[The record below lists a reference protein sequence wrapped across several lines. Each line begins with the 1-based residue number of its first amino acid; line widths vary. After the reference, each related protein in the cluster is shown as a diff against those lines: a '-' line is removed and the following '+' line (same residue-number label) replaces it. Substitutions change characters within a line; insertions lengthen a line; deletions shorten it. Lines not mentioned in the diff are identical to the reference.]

1 MSIPKV
7 TEDTVTQ
14 FIAEELRKRG
24 IKVETFP
31 SIRTPKGIRKPDIWC
46 SNGGVYVIEAKTRER
61 DLIEA
66 VAKIYED
73 YIKFHEVLGIRG
85 GFAILY
91 PEQLTKPLH
100 LDALKQEL
108 HGYKFKVVAIFP
120 PKDVR
125 KSFVIVE
132 GYLNEIVKFL
142 AEHIL
147 APPEYIEPRIE
158 YIIDTLR
165 RASEYLTSVLS
176 HLTFNDV
183 EKFFGGKD
191 VFKNIL
197 QYKEGRMPIDS
208 LRLASAYLL
217 ITQLLF
223 YHILSKKNPD
233 KFPEIDAD
241 VITRPSDLQK
251 YFNKVLETNYRSIF
265 SYDVASLIP
274 QNGVNAIK
282 NIINAIKAI
291 SPEKVGGDL
300 LGTIFHDLIPQDVR
314 KVVAAYYTNVLAA
327 ELLAWLAID
336 HYSWKVADFA
346 CGSGGLLVAAYRRK
360 KYLLEKEKGVFTE
373 EDHRRFVED
382 ELLGVDVMPFAAS
395 IAACNLALQ
404 APEYLTNKVNIAIWD
419 STELAPGKII
429 PSIAGLGY
437 VLKGQMTLDTYLNR
451 GVKEPAK
458 GVVSLTDKAPENIK
472 LELYDVIIM
481 NPPFTRQEKIP
492 QEYKKLLLSRF
503 EEYKSY
509 IRERMGYFGYFI
521 LLADRFLKD
530 GGRMALVLPVTVL
543 HRDSAEG
550 IRRLWAEKYELEYVI
565 TTWQRYA
572 FSEST
577 YFRDMLLIAKKKRP
591 SDNAIVK
598 ICILKKMPDTFTKAR
613 QLAEKLRNILGDYED
628 DEVIVKTYPYSNF
641 RSDTA
646 DWYKYISVSDFNLI
660 DWLENEL
667 LASDK
672 LVALSQIVSTKSD
685 IIRSDLDKFKVGR
698 FHGFILRSVDRIGK
712 NDYWYVDSQEKDVFI
727 VKHVKLNVNVKVP
740 RECLANALRRH
751 SHVDTLDVTNNSDYL
766 IVKWFDGFSTMAS
779 YTLSS
784 NELKKLGKDTIDKWY
799 SNYRKRESHL
809 LLARR
814 PYMAS
819 PGTHLI
825 AFYSEVPIIG
835 IDMWSIKGIS
845 EEYAKMLTLWLNSS
859 LNILQLLYL
868 GVACEG
874 AWMKI
879 HEYMFE
885 RMKVPDLD
893 KLSPDEKNELLKLF
907 ESLRSYKFKSLYEQ
921 FREGDEMR
929 KAIDM
934 AWLRILTMKKF
945 KEEYEALL
953 KRIYEAVTRELEI
966 LRQQEQEEEEE
977 EEG

>member
-7 TEDTVTQ
+7 TEDTVTH
-14 FIAEELRKRG
+14 FIAEELKKRG
-24 IKVETFP
+24 IKVEVSP
-31 SIRTPKGIRKPDIWC
+31 SIKTPRGTRKPDIWC
-46 SNGGVYVIEAKTRER
+46 LNGGVYVIEAKARER
-61 DLIEA
+61 DLIDA
-66 VAKIYED
+66 VSKIYED
-73 YIKFHEVLGIRG
+73 YIKFHDDLGIKG

-91 PEQLTKPLH
+91 PEQLTKPIPP
-100 LDALKQEL
+100 DVLKQEL
-108 HGYKFKVVAIFP
+108 HRYKFKVVAIFP

-125 KSFVIVE
+125 KSFLIIE
-132 GYLNEIVKFL
+132 EHLNEIARFL

-176 HLTFNDV
+176 YLTINDV
-183 EKFFGGKD
+183 EKFFGGKS

-197 QYKEGRMPIDS
+197 QYEEGKIPIDS

-223 YHILSKKNPD
+223 YHILSRKNPG

-241 VITRPSDLQK
+241 AITRPSDLQE

-265 SYDVASLIP
+265 SYEVASLIP

-300 LGTIFHDLIPQDVR
+300 LGTIFHDLIPKDVR
-314 KVVAAYYTNVLAA
+314 KDVAAYYTNVLAA

-336 HYSWKVADFA
+336 HHSWKVADFA

-373 EDHRRFVED
+373 EDHRRFVE
-382 ELLGVDVMPFAAS
+382 EEILGFDVMPFAAS

-404 APEYLTNKVNIAIWD
+404 APEYFTNKVNIAIWD

-429 PSIAGLGY
+429 PSIAGLSH
-437 VLKGQMTLDTYLNR
+437 VLKGQTTLNMYLNR
-451 GVKEPAK
+451 GLKEPAK
-458 GVVSLTDKAPENIK
+458 GVISLTDKAPENIK
-472 LELYDVIIM
+472 LELYDVVIM
-481 NPPFTRQEKIP
+481 NPPFTRQERIP

-503 EEYKSY
+503 GEYKSY
-509 IRERMGYFGYFI
+509 IHERMGYFGYFV

-530 GGRMALVLPVTVL
+530 GGRIALVLPVTVL

-550 IRRLWAEKYELEYVI
+550 VRRLWAEKYELEYII

-577 YFRDMLLIAKKKRP
+577 HFRDMLLIAKKKP

-598 ICILKKMPDTFTKAR
+598 LCVLKKIPGTFTKAR
-613 QLAEKLRNILGDYED
+613 QLAEKLRNVLGDYED
-628 DEVIVKTYPYSNF
+628 DEIIVKTYSYSKF

-646 DWYKYISVSDFNLI
+646 DWYRYISISDFKLI

-667 LASDK
+667 FASNK
-672 LVALSQIVSTKSD
+672 LIALSQIVSIKSN
-685 IIRSDLDKFKVGR
+685 IIRSDLDKFKVGK
-698 FHGFILRSVDRIGK
+698 FHGFILRSIERVGK

-727 VKHVKLNVNVKVP
+727 VKHVKLNASVRVP
-740 RECLANALRRH
+740 RECLVNALRRH
-751 SHVDTLDVTNNSDYL
+751 SHVDTLDATNNSDYL
-766 IVKWFDGFSTMAS
+766 IVKWFNELSTMAS
-779 YTLSS
+779 YTFSGS
-784 NELKKLGKDTIDKWY
+784 ELKKLSKDIVGKWY
-799 SNYRKRESHL
+799 LNYKGREAYL

-819 PGTHLI
+819 PSTHLI

-835 IDMWSIKGIS
+835 IDVWSVKGINR
-845 EEYAKMLTLWLNSS
+845 EYAKILALWLNSS
-859 LNILQLLYL
+859 INILQLLYL

-885 RMKVPDLD
+885 RTRVPDLN
-893 KLSPDEKNELLKLF
+893 KLYPNEKNELLKLF

-921 FREGDEMR
+921 IKEGDEMR

-934 AWLRILTMKKF
+934 AWLRILTTKKS
-945 KEEYEALL
+945 EEENEALL
-953 KRIYEAVTRELEI
+953 MRIYEAIARELEI
-966 LRQQEQEEEEE
+966 LRQQEQEEGKEE